1 MLTTAEE
8 FDVWLR
14 APWIEAAAL
23 QRPLP
28 DAMMKV
34 VAESE
39 REDNHAGAGS
49 LPQERN
55 TLL

>member
-14 APWIEAAAL
+14 APWSEAAAL

-34 VAESE
+34 VARGEG
-39 REDNHAGAGS
+39 EDRHT
-49 LPQERN
+49 LP
-55 TLL
+55 TA